1 MNPPVALPDSAAS
14 NRHARL
20 LVTVLLAIS
29 VVMAF
34 ITKGTYDSGDSIK
47 HYLFARY
54 AFDYPL
60 NYFDSW
66 AKPLFTLLAS
76 GPAQAGFLGMKLF
89 QCAVVAASAWCAYVV
104 ARALRLPMPELA
116 VLFAYAAPDYFIIQF
131 SGLTEPLFGLVLVG
145 AVALAVT
152 NRPGWSAALISF
164 LPFVRSEGF
173 ILIGVWVVYLAWRRQ
188 WRCLPLVVLGY
199 ALFSLAGAVVLGEP
213 GWVFGHNPYATVSVY
228 GHGDWPHFVANL
240 PNLLGWVLAVLAAVG
255 GGCMLRDCLRPER
268 RREPLFSAELLL
280 VYGSITVFVLA
291 HTIFWAK
298 GLFNSFGLT
307 RVLAVTTPLFAVVC
321 LRGVAELSKLGRTDR
336 AQRRI
341 RLGLAAAAVLFLFTG
356 ARNAFRWRRDFT
368 LPPDQQVAAN
378 AAAWMRKTY
387 PEGRPLVYEYPYVA
401 VATQN
406 NFFDPQAHPG
416 IVLNPQGQ
424 LTSLPVGGLLVWDD
438 WFARTEAHIQLG
450 TMQADSNFRQ
460 RWEDALPRKPDH
472 PERDTTR
479 IVVFERVR

>member
-14 NRHARL
+14 NRHAQL
-20 LVTVLLAIS
+20 LVAVLLAIS

-89 QCAVVAASAWCAYVV
+89 QCAVVAASAWCAYVM

-188 WRCLPLVVLGY
+188 WRSLPLVVLGY
-199 ALFSLAGAVVLGEP
+199 ALFSLVGEI
-213 GWVFGHNPYATVSVY
+213 G
-228 GHGDWPHFVANL
+228 
-240 PNLLGWVLAVLAAVG
+240 
-255 GGCMLRDCLRPER
+255 R
-268 RREPLFSAELLL
+268 
-280 VYGSITVFVLA
+280 A
-291 HTIFWAK
+291 H
-298 GLFNSFGLT
+298 
-307 RVLAVTTPLFAVVC
+307 V
-321 LRGVAELSKLGRTDR
+321 
-336 AQRRI
+336 
-341 RLGLAAAAVLFLFTG
+341 
-356 ARNAFRWRRDFT
+356 
-368 LPPDQQVAAN
+368 
-378 AAAWMRKTY
+378 
-387 PEGRPLVYEYPYVA
+387 
-401 VATQN
+401 
-406 NFFDPQAHPG
+406 
-416 IVLNPQGQ
+416 
-424 LTSLPVGGLLVWDD
+424 
-438 WFARTEAHIQLG
+438 
-450 TMQADSNFRQ
+450 
-460 RWEDALPRKPDH
+460 
-472 PERDTTR
+472 
-479 IVVFERVR
+479 